1 MENPTG
7 VTIGYARVS
16 TDHQSLDQQRD
27 LLTRHGVPVDS
38 IYEDKLSGRAGSDRP
53 GLASALGYLR
63 SGDTLVVA
71 AMDRLGRSVAEVTAT
86 IADLHRREVVLK
98 SLRESVDTSTP
109 TGRAVISIM
118 ASLAELELELGRER
132 REASRDAR
140 VSRGLAATK
149 PPKLSDRD
157 RERLLRLYSNGEPV
171 EELTVMFG
179 VGRSTFYRYLAAHRA
194 HQAA

>member
-7 VTIGYARVS
+7 HIVGYARVS

-27 LLTRHGVPVDS
+27 LLTRHGVPTDHL
-38 IYEDKLSGRAGSDRP
+38 YEDKLSGRAGSERP
-53 GLASALGYLR
+53 GLAAALGYLR
-63 SGDTLVVA
+63 AGDTLVVS
-71 AMDRLGRSVAEVTAT
+71 AMDRLGRSVAEVTQT
-86 IADLHRREVVLK
+86 IADLHQRGVVLH

-118 ASLAELELELGRER
+118 ASLAELELELGHER
-132 REASRDAR
+132 RAASRDAR
-140 VSRGLAATK
+140 TQRGLPATK
-149 PPKLSDRD
+149 PPKLSPRD
-157 RERLLRLYSNGEPV
+157 RERMLRLYANGEPL
-171 EELTVMFG
+171 EELTRLFG